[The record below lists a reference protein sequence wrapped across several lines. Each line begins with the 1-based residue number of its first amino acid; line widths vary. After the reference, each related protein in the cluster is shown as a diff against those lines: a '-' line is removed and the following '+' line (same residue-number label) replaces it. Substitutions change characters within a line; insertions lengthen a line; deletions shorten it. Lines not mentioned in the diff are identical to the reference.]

1 MNISGVDKELEKLG
15 DCSLPNNMV
24 LTSIRMIN
32 LNERRLRL
40 ISLEDCKDEVDEIKK
55 KNMETVPNLISFVE
69 EFNNKYGAKIN
80 EFEGKSDEK
89 YDIDYMDRFCDSFIA
104 DYTENRPLTEFKK
117 TGIDFEELEE
127 FCHEYSR

>member
-69 EFNNKYGAKIN
+69 
-80 EFEGKSDEK
+80 
-89 YDIDYMDRFCDSFIA
+89 DSFTSI
-104 DYTENRPLTEFKK
+104 Y
-117 TGIDFEELEE
+117 
-127 FCHEYSR
+127 